1 MNDGEWKSIKNYE
14 NWTLSGDKTLS
25 CANFVVIK
33 SDVVIKTLSSDKKQK
48 KWKGAIA
55 CDDVFY
61 LAFWTFAALSCAAG
75 LPRPPYAQTEK
86 TQ

>member
-33 SDVVIKTLSSDKKQK
+33 SYVVIKTLSSDKKLK
-48 KWKGAIA
+48 KWKGAITCEVSIVA
-55 CDDVFY
+55 MSLNWIVCV
-61 LAFWTFAALSCAAG
+61 W
-75 LPRPPYAQTEK
+75 
-86 TQ
+86 